1 MTAHTTGTP
10 VEIHSMDA
18 SGAGLQPIA
27 LANARLTA
35 PIAGPATKSNA
46 PTSKS
51 TLPRPVSTLLA
62 KASAAT
68 SMSRTQSS
76 PAGTGV
82 TTTAATSTAGA
93 EAATARPSPKVP
105 LKTRVIQ
112 LLARGSFS
120 EAQIA
125 AKLESPAADVMRVVN
140 VVSLPHHRLDIS

>member
-46 PTSKS
+46 PASKS

-82 TTTAATSTAGA
+82 TPTASD
-93 EAATARPSPKVP
+93 AAAARPSPKIP

-112 LLARGSFS
+112 LLAFGNYT
-120 EAQIA
+120 EAQIS

-140 VVSLPHHRLDIS
+140 VVSPPHHS

>member
-46 PTSKS
+46 TASKS

-82 TTTAATSTAGA
+82 TATTSTAPD
-93 EAATARPSPKVP
+93 AAAARPSPKIP

-112 LLARGSFS
+112 LLAFGNYT
-120 EAQIA
+120 EAQIS

-140 VVSLPHHRLDIS
+140 VVSPLHHQVI

>member
-46 PTSKS
+46 PASKS

-82 TTTAATSTAGA
+82 TPTASD
-93 EAATARPSPKVP
+93 AAAARPSPKIP

-112 LLARGSFS
+112 LLAFGNYT

-140 VVSLPHHRLDIS
+140 VVRSPHHS

>member
-10 VEIHSMDA
+10 VEIHSMNA

-46 PTSKS
+46 PASKS
-51 TLPRPVSTLLA
+51 TLPRPMSALLA
-62 KASAAT
+62 KSSAAT

-82 TTTAATSTAGA
+82 TATAAAPD
-93 EAATARPSPKVP
+93 AAAARPGPKIP

-112 LLARGSFS
+112 LLAYGHYT

-140 VVSLPHHRLDIS
+140 VVSSPHHQVK

>member
-18 SGAGLQPIA
+18 SGTGLQPVA

-46 PTSKS
+46 SAKS
-51 TLPRPVSTLLA
+51 TLPRPMSALLA
-62 KASAAT
+62 KSSAAT

-82 TTTAATSTAGA
+82 TPTAS
-93 EAATARPSPKVP
+93 EAATARPSPKIP

-112 LLARGSFS
+112 LLAFGNYT
-120 EAQIA
+120 EAQVA

-140 VVSLPHHRLDIS
+140 VVSSPNH

>member
-46 PTSKS
+46 PAKS
-51 TLPRPVSTLLA
+51 TLPRPMSALLA
-62 KASAAT
+62 KSSAAT

-76 PAGTGV
+76 PAGTGI
-82 TTTAATSTAGA
+82 TPNTSTSGPQADSGRA
-93 EAATARPSPKVP
+93 SPKVP

-112 LLARGSFS
+112 LLAFGNFS

-125 AKLESPAADVMRVVN
+125 AKLDSPAADVMRVVN
-140 VVSLPHHRLDIS
+140 VVSPLHHHLDIS

>member
-10 VEIHSMDA
+10 VEIHSMNA

-27 LANARLTA
+27 LATARLTA

-46 PTSKS
+46 PAKS
-51 TLPRPVSTLLA
+51 TLPRPMSALLA
-62 KASAAT
+62 KSSAAT

-82 TTTAATSTAGA
+82 TPTTSAAGP
-93 EAATARPSPKVP
+93 EAAAPRPSPKIP

-112 LLARGSFS
+112 LLAFANYT

-140 VVSLPHHRLDIS
+140 VVSPPHHQLYKR

>member
-46 PTSKS
+46 PASKS

-82 TTTAATSTAGA
+82 TAATSTAPD
-93 EAATARPSPKVP
+93 AAAARPSPKIP

-112 LLARGSFS
+112 LLAFGSYT

-140 VVSLPHHRLDIS
+140 VVCSPPHS

>member
-10 VEIHSMDA
+10 TEIHSMNA

-27 LANARLTA
+27 LATARLTA

-46 PTSKS
+46 TTSKS

-82 TTTAATSTAGA
+82 TTSTSTAA
-93 EAATARPSPKVP
+93 PEAATARPSPKVP

>member
-10 VEIHSMDA
+10 VEIHSMNA
-18 SGAGLQPIA
+18 SGAGLQAIA

-46 PTSKS
+46 PASKS
-51 TLPRPVSTLLA
+51 TLPRPMSALLA
-62 KASAAT
+62 KSSAAT

-82 TTTAATSTAGA
+82 TTTTTAAAP

-112 LLARGSFS
+112 LLAYGHYT

-140 VVSLPHHRLDIS
+140 VVSPPHHQVK

>member
-46 PTSKS
+46 PASKS

-82 TTTAATSTAGA
+82 TPTASD
-93 EAATARPSPKVP
+93 AAAARPSPKIP

-112 LLARGSFS
+112 LLAFGNYT

-140 VVSLPHHRLDIS
+140 VVSPPHHS

>member
-1 MTAHTTGTP
+1 
-10 VEIHSMDA
+10 MDA

-46 PTSKS
+46 TASKS

-82 TTTAATSTAGA
+82 TATTSTAPD
-93 EAATARPSPKVP
+93 AAAARPSPKIP

-112 LLARGSFS
+112 LLAFGNYT
-120 EAQIA
+120 EAQIS

-140 VVSLPHHRLDIS
+140 VVSPLHHQVI

>member
-35 PIAGPATKSNA
+35 PIAGPATKSNV
-46 PTSKS
+46 PSSKS
-51 TLPRPVSTLLA
+51 TLPRPMSALLA
-62 KASAAT
+62 KSSAAT

-76 PAGTGV
+76 PAGTGI
-82 TTTAATSTAGA
+82 TPKTNTSAPQADTGRA
-93 EAATARPSPKVP
+93 SPKVP

-112 LLARGSFS
+112 LLAFGNFS

-125 AKLESPAADVMRVVN
+125 AKLDSPAADVMRVVN
-140 VVSLPHHRLDIS
+140 VVCPPHHQLDIS

>member
-35 PIAGPATKSNA
+35 PIAGPDTKSNA
-46 PTSKS
+46 PASKS

-82 TTTAATSTAGA
+82 TPTASD
-93 EAATARPSPKVP
+93 AAAARPSPKIP

-112 LLARGSFS
+112 LLAFGNYT

-140 VVSLPHHRLDIS
+140 VVSPPHHS